1 MSKKKNEFLRSVKDR
16 VETIQDMDKSKKIM
30 AGGVIGV
37 VALAAIIGTSVIGK
51 NARNAASNTTIA
63 VETTTTEEQVK
74 AAQVMPMEKEG
85 NEFPSLDIAIET
97 EAPRPEL
104 LEEGVQHSYIAKVQ
118 ERLMELGFMEHD
130 EPTNYFGN
138 VTRSAVMIFQRQNGL
153 AQDGIIGPS
162 TLPLLMDANAK
173 HYAAKL
179 GDVGEDVKRIQTRMY
194 ELGYLASADLITGTY
209 DEKTQEG
216 ALKLQQINSLSE
228 DGKVGSETMNLL
240 YSDEIKANTLS
251 LGEHSEVVQAIQNRL
266 SELGYLTTSP
276 DGTYGNDTEL
286 AVRVFQSKNDLVVDG
301 YLGPSTRAVIL
312 SSEAKA
318 NGLRLGDQSEQV
330 ERLQSLLAKAGYLS
344 DANATGYFGEI
355 TETALKRF
363 QSNNGL
369 SADGRAGAQTFA
381 KLNSGNINGPS
392 RNDTGRNNR
401 GGGGNSDGSSS
412 SGGSSGGS
420 YSGSVG
426 NMISIAS
433 SKIGSPYVWGAKG
446 SNSFDCSGFVYWVLK
461 QRGVGQSYLTSS
473 GWRNPGRYTRISSFS
488 DIQAGDIVVV
498 SGHVGIAAGGGEVI
512 DASSSR
518 GRVKRSSMSGW
529 WRNNFIVAWR
539 IF

>member
-1 MSKKKNEFLRSVKDR
+1 MSKKKKNEFLRSVKDR

-37 VALAAIIGTSVIGK
+37 VALAAIIGVSMSGKSARSVVTE
-51 NARNAASNTTIA
+51 TTVA
-63 VETTTTEEQVK
+63 VESSSTEVEVA
-74 AAQVMPMEKEG
+74 AAQVMPMEKAG
-85 NEFPSLDIAIET
+85 NEFPSLGIEVET
-97 EAPRPEL
+97 EEPRPEL
-104 LEEGVQHSYIAKVQ
+104 LEEGVQHSYIEKVQ
-118 ERLMELGFMEHD
+118 ERLMQLGFMDND
-130 EPTNYFGN
+130 EPTDYFGE
-138 VTRSAVMIFQRQNGL
+138 VTKAAVMIFQRQNGL

-162 TLPLLMDANAK
+162 TLPLLMDENAK

-179 GDVGEDVKRIQTRMY
+179 GDVGEDVKRIQNRLY
-194 ELGYLASADLITGTY
+194 ELGYLASADMITGTY
-209 DEKTQEG
+209 DEKTQEA
-216 ALKLQQINSLSE
+216 ALKLQQVNSLSE

-251 LGEHSEVVQAIQNRL
+251 LGEHSEVVQNIQNRL
-266 SELGYLTTSP
+266 FELGYLTTRP

-318 NGLRLGDQSEQV
+318 NGLVLGDENEQV
-330 ERLQSLLAKAGYLS
+330 ARLQSLLAKAGYLNES
-344 DANATGYFGEI
+344 NATGYFGEL
-355 TETALKRF
+355 TESALKRF

-381 KLNSGNINGPS
+381 KLSSGNTNGPS
-392 RNDTGRNNR
+392 RNDSSNVGK
-401 GGGGNSDGSSS
+401 SDKKS
-412 SGGSSGGS
+412 SGGSSGGGGS

-426 NMISIAS
+426 SMISIAS

-461 QRGVGQSYLTSS
+461 QMGVGQSYITSS

-498 SGHVGIAAGGGEVI
+498 SGHVGIAAGGGEII

-518 GRVKRSSMSGW
+518 GRVKRSSMSSW

>member
-1 MSKKKNEFLRSVKDR
+1 MSKKKDNEFLRGVKDR
-16 VETIQDMDKSKKIM
+16 VETIQDMDKHKKIM

-37 VALAAIIGTSVIGK
+37 VAIAAIIAVSLSGK
-51 NARNAASNTTIA
+51 SARNIASSTSATDS
-63 VETTTTEEQVK
+63 TTETQI
-74 AAQVMPMEKEG
+74 AAAKVMPMEKAG
-85 NEFPSLDIAIET
+85 NEFPSLDITVET
-97 EAPRPEL
+97 EEPRPEL
-104 LEEGVQHSYIAKVQ
+104 LEEGVQHSYIARVQ
-118 ERLMELGFMEHD
+118 SRLMELGFMDND
-130 EPTNYFGN
+130 EPTNYFGE
-138 VTRSAVMIFQRQNGL
+138 VTKAAVMIFQRQNGL

-179 GDVGEDVKRIQTRMY
+179 GDVGEDVKRIQNRLY
-194 ELGYLASADLITGTY
+194 ELGYLASADMITGTY
-209 DEKTQEG
+209 DERTQEA
-216 ALKLQQINSLSE
+216 ALKLQQINQLSE

-266 SELGYLTTSP
+266 FQLGYLTSSP

-286 AVRVFQSKNDLVVDG
+286 AVRTFQSKNDLVVDG

-312 SSEAKA
+312 SKEAKA
-318 NGLRLGDQSEQV
+318 NGLVLGDQNEQV
-330 ERLQSLLAKAGYLS
+330 SRLQALLAKAGYLNE
-344 DANATGYFGEI
+344 ANATGYFGEI
-355 TETALKRF
+355 TESALKRF

-369 SADGRAGAQTFA
+369 EADGRAGAQTFA
-381 KLNSGNINGPS
+381 KLNTDGIKGPS
-392 RNDTGRNNR
+392 RDDKKTGKPEKNGKN
-401 GGGGNSDGSSS
+401 GK
-412 SGGSSGGS
+412 SGGGS

-461 QRGVGQSYLTSS
+461 QMGVGQSYITSS

-498 SGHVGIAAGGGEVI
+498 SGHVGIAAGGGEII

-518 GRVKRSSMSGW
+518 GRVKRSGMSSW

>member
-1 MSKKKNEFLRSVKDR
+1 MSKKKKNEFLRGVKDR
-16 VETIQDMDKSKKIM
+16 VEAVQDMDKHKKIM
-30 AGGVIGV
+30 AGGVIGI
-37 VALAAIIGTSVIGK
+37 VAIAAIIGVSLSGKSARSV
-51 NARNAASNTTIA
+51 A
-63 VETTTTEEQVK
+63 TTTTTAVVDSTT
-74 AAQVMPMEKEG
+74 AAQVASANVMPLEKAG
-85 NEFPSLDIAIET
+85 NEFPSLDITVET
-97 EAPRPEL
+97 EEPRPEL

-118 ERLMELGFMEHD
+118 SRLMELGFMDND
-130 EPTNYFGN
+130 EPTNYFGE
-138 VTRSAVMIFQRQNGL
+138 VTKAAVMIFQRQNGL

-179 GDVGEDVKRIQTRMY
+179 GDVGEDIKRIQNRLY
-194 ELGYLASADLITGTY
+194 ELGYLASADMITGTY
-209 DEKTQEG
+209 DEKTQE
-216 ALKLQQINSLSE
+216 ATLKLQQINQLSE

-266 SELGYLTTSP
+266 FQLGYLTSSP
-276 DGTYGNDTEL
+276 DGNYGSDTEL
-286 AVRVFQSKNDLVVDG
+286 AVRTFQSKNDLVVDG

-312 SSEAKA
+312 SSDAKA
-318 NGLRLGDQSEQV
+318 NGLVLGDQNDQV
-330 ERLQSLLAKAGYLS
+330 ARLQSLLAKAGYLS
-344 DANATGYFGEI
+344 ESNATGYFGEI
-355 TETALKRF
+355 TEAALKRF
-363 QSNNGL
+363 QSNNGID
-369 SADGRAGAQTFA
+369 ADGRAGAQTFA
-381 KLNSGNINGPS
+381 KLNSDGLRGPS
-392 RNDTGRNNR
+392 KNDSKSNK
-401 GGGGNSDGSSS
+401 SEK
-412 SGGSSGGS
+412 SGKSSGGS

-461 QRGVGQSYLTSS
+461 QMGVGQSYITSS

-498 SGHVGIAAGGGEVI
+498 SGHVGIAAGGGEII

-518 GRVKRSSMSGW
+518 GRVKRSGMSSW

>member
-1 MSKKKNEFLRSVKDR
+1 MSKKKKNEFLRSVKDR

-30 AGGVIGV
+30 AGGVIGI
-37 VALAAIIGTSVIGK
+37 VALAAIIGVSMSGKSARSV
-51 NARNAASNTTIA
+51 AT
-63 VETTTTEEQVK
+63 ETTASVESSTTAAPIA
-74 AAQVMPMEKEG
+74 AAQVMPMEKAG
-85 NEFPSLDIAIET
+85 NEFPSLGIEVET
-97 EAPRPEL
+97 EEPRPEL
-104 LEEGVQHSYIAKVQ
+104 LEEGVQHSYIEKVQ
-118 ERLMELGFMEHD
+118 ERLMQLGFMDND
-130 EPTNYFGN
+130 EPTNYFGE
-138 VTRSAVMIFQRQNGL
+138 VTKAAVMIFQRQNGL

-162 TLPLLMDANAK
+162 TLPLLMDENAK

-179 GDVGEDVKRIQTRMY
+179 GDVGEDVKRIQNRLY
-194 ELGYLASADLITGTY
+194 ELGYLASADMITGTY
-209 DEKTQEG
+209 DEKTQEA
-216 ALKLQQINSLSE
+216 ALKLQQVNSLSE

-251 LGEHSEVVQAIQNRL
+251 LGEHSEVVQNIQNRL
-266 SELGYLTTSP
+266 FELGYLTTRP

-286 AVRVFQSKNDLVVDG
+286 AVRVFQSKNDL
-301 YLGPSTRAVIL
+301 GPSTRAVIL

-318 NGLRLGDQSEQV
+318 NGLVLGDENEQV
-330 ERLQSLLAKAGYLS
+330 ARLQSLLAKAGYLNES
-344 DANATGYFGEI
+344 NATGYFGEL
-355 TETALKRF
+355 TESALKRF

-381 KLNSGNINGPS
+381 KLSSGNTNGPS
-392 RNDTGRNNR
+392 RNDSSNVGK
-401 GGGGNSDGSSS
+401 SDKKS
-412 SGGSSGGS
+412 SGGSSGGGGS

-426 NMISIAS
+426 SMISIAS

-461 QRGVGQSYLTSS
+461 QMGVGQSYITSS

-498 SGHVGIAAGGGEVI
+498 SGHVGIAAGGGEII

-518 GRVKRSSMSGW
+518 GRVKRSSMSSW

>member
-1 MSKKKNEFLRSVKDR
+1 MSKKKKNEFLRGVKDR
-16 VETIQDMDKSKKIM
+16 VEAIQDMDKHKKVM

-37 VALAAIIGTSVIGK
+37 VAIAAIIGVSLSGKSARSV
-51 NARNAASNTTIA
+51 A
-63 VETTTTEEQVK
+63 TTTTTAVVDSTT
-74 AAQVMPMEKEG
+74 AAQVASANVMPMEKAG
-85 NEFPSLDIAIET
+85 NEFPSLDITVET
-97 EAPRPEL
+97 EEPRPEL

-118 ERLMELGFMEHD
+118 SRLMELGFMDND
-130 EPTNYFGN
+130 EPTNYFGE
-138 VTRSAVMIFQRQNGL
+138 VTKAAVMIFQRQNGL

-179 GDVGEDVKRIQTRMY
+179 GDVGEDVKRIQNRLY
-194 ELGYLASADLITGTY
+194 ELGYLASADMITGTY
-209 DEKTQEG
+209 DEKTQEA
-216 ALKLQQINSLSE
+216 ALKLQQINQLSE
-228 DGKVGSETMNLL
+228 D
-240 YSDEIKANTLS
+240 
-251 LGEHSEVVQAIQNRL
+251 
-266 SELGYLTTSP
+266 
-276 DGTYGNDTEL
+276 
-286 AVRVFQSKNDLVVDG
+286 VVDG

-312 SSEAKA
+312 SSDAKA
-318 NGLRLGDQSEQV
+318 NGLVLGDQNEQV
-330 ERLQSLLAKAGYLS
+330 ARLQSLLAKAGYLNES
-344 DANATGYFGEI
+344 NATGYFGEI
-355 TETALKRF
+355 TEAALKRF
-363 QSNNGL
+363 QSNNGID
-369 SADGRAGAQTFA
+369 ADGRAGAQTFA
-381 KLNSGNINGPS
+381 KLNSDGLRGPS
-392 RNDTGRNNR
+392 KNDSKSNK
-401 GGGGNSDGSSS
+401 SEK
-412 SGGSSGGS
+412 SGKPSGGS

-461 QRGVGQSYLTSS
+461 QMGVGQSYITSS

-498 SGHVGIAAGGGEVI
+498 SGHVGIAAGGGEII

-518 GRVKRSSMSGW
+518 GRVKRSGMSSW

>member
-1 MSKKKNEFLRSVKDR
+1 M
-16 VETIQDMDKSKKIM
+16 
-30 AGGVIGV
+30 
-37 VALAAIIGTSVIGK
+37 
-51 NARNAASNTTIA
+51 
-63 VETTTTEEQVK
+63 
-74 AAQVMPMEKEG
+74 
-85 NEFPSLDIAIET
+85 
-97 EAPRPEL
+97 
-104 LEEGVQHSYIAKVQ
+104 
-118 ERLMELGFMEHD
+118 
-130 EPTNYFGN
+130 
-138 VTRSAVMIFQRQNGL
+138 
-153 AQDGIIGPS
+153 
-162 TLPLLMDANAK
+162 
-173 HYAAKL
+173 
-179 GDVGEDVKRIQTRMY
+179 
-194 ELGYLASADLITGTY
+194 ITGNY
-209 DEKTQEG
+209 DEKTQE
-216 ALKLQQINSLSE
+216 ATLKLQKVNSLSE

-240 YSDEIKANTLS
+240 YSDAIKANTLS

-266 SELGYLTTSP
+266 FELGYLTTSP

-286 AVRVFQSKNDLVVDG
+286 AVRLFQSKNDLVVDG
-301 YLGPSTRAVIL
+301 YLGPSTRAIIL

-318 NGLRLGDQSEQV
+318 NGLSLGDQNEQV
-330 ERLQSLLAKAGYLS
+330 TRLQNLLAKAGYLNE
-344 DANATGYFGEI
+344 DNATGYFGEI
-355 TETALKRF
+355 TENALKRF

-381 KLNSGNINGPS
+381 KLNSSGINGPS
-392 RNDTGRNNR
+392 RGDS
-401 GGGGNSDGSSS
+401 GGS
-412 SGGSSGGS
+412 SGGSSSGGS

-446 SNSFDCSGFVYWVLK
+446 SDSFDCSGFVYWVLK
-461 QRGVGQSYLTSS
+461 QMGVGQSYLTSS